1 MKARTAERIA
11 LEALALADA
20 LRARLPAD
28 AEITVDDL
36 FGLAWP
42 LARKLVRLE
51 RRAARDAAARRE
63 RQALQ
68 AEIAAVL
75 AVEPESLAPSYALTQ
90 FIPFDPASWRL
101 ALLPEIRIAARRE
114 AA

>member
-1 MKARTAERIA
+1 MKARTAERTA
-11 LEALALADA
+11 LEAMTLADA

-42 LARKLVRLE
+42 LARRLVRLE
-51 RRAARDAAARRE
+51 RRAARDAAARCE
-63 RQALQ
+63 QQALQ

-75 AVEPESLAPSYALTQ
+75 AVEPESPAPSYALAQ
-90 FIPFDPASWRL
+90 SVVFDPGAWRV
-101 ALLPEIRIAARRE
+101 ALLPEFHRAAQRE

>member
-1 MKARTAERIA
+1 MKARTAERTA

-36 FGLAWP
+36 FSLAWP

-51 RRAARDAAARRE
+51 HRAAKDAAARCE
-63 RQALQ
+63 QQALA

-75 AVEPESLAPSYALTQ
+75 AVEPESPAPSYALTQ
-90 FIPFDPASWRL
+90 SVPFDPAGWRV
-101 ALLPEIRIAARRE
+101 ALLPEYRAADHQ

>member
-1 MKARTAERIA
+1 MKARTAERTA

-36 FGLAWP
+36 FALAWP
-42 LARKLVRLE
+42 LARRLVRLE

-75 AVEPESLAPSYALTQ
+75 AVDPETPAPGYVVAQSV
-90 FIPFDPASWRL
+90 PFDPASWRV
-101 ALLPEIRIAARRE
+101 ALLPEFRAADHQ